1 MTESPQHP
9 DPSLINDDIRPVLSA
24 ERHWSVMDMASLWIG
39 MVVCVPTYMLAAGL
53 ISQGMSWSEAVG
65 TVLLGNL
72 IVLVPMIL
80 NGHPGT
86 KYGVPFPVLARA
98 AFGIRGAHVPSLLR
112 ALVACGWFGIQ
123 TWMGG
128 SAIFQLVNVATS
140 GGLDATPLG
149 FIGISFSQLVCFFIF
164 WGVQVAILW
173 RGVESIRA
181 LEVWAAPFLIAMGL
195 ALLGWAYS
203 EAGGFGPMLATP
215 SQFAVGGPKEG
226 QLASVF
232 FPSLT
237 AMVGFWATLSL
248 NIPDF
253 TRYAKTQR
261 DQVLGQAIGL
271 PATMT
276 LFAFI
281 GVATTAATV
290 LVFGQAIAYPD
301 QLVTRFGSPLIV
313 GVSMLGLAIAT
324 LSTNIA
330 ANVVSPANDFAN
342 LAPAKISYRAGG
354 IITAVIGVLICP
366 WLILKSAG
374 NYIFVW
380 LVGYGVLLG
389 PIGAIMIIDY
399 FVLRRRELAV
409 DDLYRRGGQY
419 EYANGINPSALIAFA
434 LGVAPCLPGFLV
446 AASGAAPSTVP
457 AFFNHLYTWAWFV
470 SSGVSAA
477 AYYALMRRRV

>member
-1 MTESPQHP
+1 MV
-9 DPSLINDDIRPVLSA
+9 DPSLHNEDLAPVPPEKRTWRTGNIAAL
-24 ERHWSVMDMASLWIG
+24 WVGMAI
-39 MVVCVPTYMLAAGL
+39 CVPTYTLASERVAG
-53 ISQGMSWSEAVG
+53 GMSAWQS
-65 TVLLGNL
+65 VLVIALANL
-72 IVLVPMIL
+72 IVLLPLMA

-86 KYGVPFPVLARA
+86 KYGIPFPVLVRA
-98 AFGIRGAHVPSLLR
+98 SFGVRGAQLPAVLR

-123 TWMGG
+123 CW
-128 SAIFQLVNVATS
+128 F
-140 GGLDATPLG
+140 GGLGMWATASALAPSVSVPDVTILGADLAPLIWFFVFWLINVY
-149 FIGISFSQLVCFFIF
+149 FIWNGM
-164 WGVQVAILW
+164 
-173 RGVESIRA
+173 ESIKW
-181 LEVWAAPFLIAMGL
+181 LETLSAPFLLVCGA
-195 ALLGWAYS
+195 ALLAWAIS
-203 EAGGFGPMLATP
+203 EGGSLSTLMAQPATKP
-215 SQFAVGGPKEG
+215 LSETFAV
-226 QLASVF
+226 A
-232 FPSLT
+232 LT
-237 AMVGFWATLSL
+237 SGVSFWATLAL

-253 TRYAKTQR
+253 SRYARSQR
-261 DQVLGQAIGL
+261 DQAIGQAIAM
-271 PATMT
+271 PTTMT
-276 LFAFI
+276 VFAFI
-281 GVATTAATV
+281 GVITTAATV
-290 LVFGQAIAYPD
+290 VVYGKAIAYPD
-301 QLVTRFGSPLIV
+301 QLVTKFGNPLVV
-313 GVSMLGLAIAT
+313 GISMLGLALAT

-342 LAPAKISYRAGG
+342 MAPARITYRTGG
-354 IITAVIGVLICP
+354 LITAVIGVLICP

-374 NYIFVW
+374 NYIFIW

-419 EYANGINPSALIAFA
+419 EYANGINPRALIAFA